1 MHLLKKQNGKTNW
14 VSVIILAILL
24 ITTFFPFVMLINM
37 SLKHNVM
44 ISVDFLG
51 GPNPI
56 VLENYEKAFDFV
68 FKPVLNSLFVCGV
81 SLVFILL
88 FVSMSGYAFGRL
100 KFKGKKVLFSLLVA
114 VLMIPYTLTIVPVY
128 EICDKLGILNSYT
141 ALIMPYVSGQ
151 QVFGIILATTYF
163 ANLPEDMFEAAR
175 IDGASEIQMFIKI
188 ALPLSVPILITVG
201 VTTLVAMYN
210 DYIWPTVAM
219 TAGDEM
225 KTFAQVV
232 FNNAAG
238 NGTTDMGLVSASFII
253 GTIPLLVITLSCLK
267 YYLKGLLEG
276 AVKG

>member
-1 MHLLKKQNGKTNW
+1 MHLLKKKNGKTNW
-14 VSVIILAILL
+14 VSVIILALLL

-37 SLKHNVM
+37 SLKSNVM

-56 VLENYEKAFDFV
+56 VLENYESAFEFV
-68 FKPVLNSLFVCGV
+68 FRPILNSLFVCGV

-88 FVSMSGYAFGRL
+88 LVSMSGYAFGRL
-100 KFKGKKVLFSLLVA
+100 HFKGKKILFSLLIA
-114 VLMIPYTLTIVPVY
+114 VLMIPSTLTIVPVH
-128 EICDKLGILNSYT
+128 EICNKLGILNSYT
-141 ALIMPYVSGQ
+141 ALIMPYVAGQ

-163 ANLPEDMFEAAR
+163 SNLPEDMFEAAK
-175 IDGASEIQMFIKI
+175 IDGASEIQIFMKI
-188 ALPLSVPILITVG
+188 ALPLSIPILITVG
-201 VTTLVAMYN
+201 VTSIVAMYN
-210 DYIWPTVAM
+210 DYLWPTVAM
-219 TAGDEM
+219 SVGDEM

-238 NGTTDMGLVSASFII
+238 NGTTDMGLIAASFII